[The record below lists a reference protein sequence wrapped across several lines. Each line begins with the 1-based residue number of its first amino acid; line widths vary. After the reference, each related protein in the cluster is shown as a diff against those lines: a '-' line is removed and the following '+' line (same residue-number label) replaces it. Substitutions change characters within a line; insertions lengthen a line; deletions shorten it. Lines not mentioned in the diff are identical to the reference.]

1 MSDRLLSG
9 GVADFKQLYSCLQIF
24 IPWLQISTIPFFLCA
39 VLQLIPLSS
48 EALKGVVVRMGVKRP
63 HLDWATPRVPAYRA
77 ARKAGIPHLADFLWM
92 QWKQFYAEFPEEVD
106 VRSLEGHMQSR
117 VNGMQMLDTIMS
129 VACLRSYFR
138 YTPDVT
144 LTLSSSTKPSSAT
157 SSVNDSS
164 ATSSV
169 KDSSAT
175 SKDSTAPSVKR
186 QVLLPPRFC
195 LPVPTSKELVRP
207 TLRPAQFNDVRA
219 QDAVAVRAAEQAAKA
234 PPLKIASLPRLT
246 SDRPA
251 VSSETNT
258 TRSSLTRKPAIA
270 DLRKCLVDLDQPTP
284 SSEIDIHSRNAII
297 DDLGD
302 ISIAEPN
309 GLAPSSRINILS
321 QKLTVD
327 NLTKLPVVDLASPI
341 HSQLTESHPLA
352 SPFSSPVRNKLTPF
366 SSPLSP
372 LSPLSS
378 PVVTN
383 SPRLSTVPSSS
394 EETGEQVP
402 TIDSSAT
409 LRSSAAPP
417 NHVMVTRYRGKSSG
431 ASSNRN
437 RHQLTLEAIKRK
449 KDADDTIVART
460 SFLIVF
466 VFLALYMPWRAYR
479 DVANVISRI
488 VFFRVIRLRRERSR
502 VRWLCNTFLTPST
515 MSEKA
520 VSSSS
525 TEPDALC
532 EPDALTSVDQNSGA
546 LDPAVSVPTDKGL
559 DDADLG
565 DQNSGALDTAGFIWP
580 DIDNIEDLDDFN
592 LRGRHPPCHPG
603 LPLLV

>member
-1 MSDRLLSG
+1 
-9 GVADFKQLYSCLQIF
+9 
-24 IPWLQISTIPFFLCA
+24 
-39 VLQLIPLSS
+39 
-48 EALKGVVVRMGVKRP
+48 MGVKRL

-77 ARKAGIPHLADFLWM
+77 ARKAGIPHLADFLWT

-117 VNGMQMLDTIMS
+117 VKGMQMLDTIMS

-157 SSVNDSS
+157 SSVKDSS

-195 LPVPTSKELVRP
+195 LPVPPSKELVRP

-219 QDAVAVRAAEQAAKA
+219 QDAVAVRAQDAVAVRAQDTVAVRAAEKAAKLNFHETIIA
-234 PPLKIASLPRLT
+234 GRLPPPKTASLPRLT

-270 DLRKCLVDLDQPTP
+270 DLRKCLVDLDQPAP

-309 GLAPSSRINILS
+309 GPAPSSRINILS

-352 SPFSSPVRNKLTPF
+352 SPFI
-366 SSPLSP
+366 
-372 LSPLSS
+372 
-378 PVVTN
+378 VTN

-394 EETGEQVP
+394 EETSDQVP

-449 KDADDTIVART
+449 KDADDNRGGAK
-460 SFLIVF
+460 
-466 VFLALYMPWRAYR
+466 
-479 DVANVISRI
+479 
-488 VFFRVIRLRRERSR
+488 RLR
-502 VRWLCNTFLTPST
+502 
-515 MSEKA
+515 
-520 VSSSS
+520 VS
-525 TEPDALC
+525 
-532 EPDALTSVDQNSGA
+532 
-546 LDPAVSVPTDKGL
+546 
-559 DDADLG
+559 
-565 DQNSGALDTAGFIWP
+565 
-580 DIDNIEDLDDFN
+580 
-592 LRGRHPPCHPG
+592 
-603 LPLLV
+603 

>member
-1 MSDRLLSG
+1 MSDRLLPG
-9 GVADFKQLYSCLQIF
+9 GVADFKQLYSCPQIF

-77 ARKAGIPHLADFLWM
+77 ARKAGIPHLADFLWT

-157 SSVNDSS
+157 SSVKDSSATSSVKDSS

-219 QDAVAVRAAEQAAKA
+219 QDAVAVRAAEQAAKLNFHETIIA
-234 PPLKIASLPRLT
+234 GRLPPPKIASLPRLT

-409 LRSSAAPP
+409 LRSSVAPP

-449 KDADDTIVART
+449 KDADDHRGGAK
-460 SFLIVF
+460 
-466 VFLALYMPWRAYR
+466 
-479 DVANVISRI
+479 
-488 VFFRVIRLRRERSR
+488 RLR
-502 VRWLCNTFLTPST
+502 
-515 MSEKA
+515 
-520 VSSSS
+520 VS
-525 TEPDALC
+525 
-532 EPDALTSVDQNSGA
+532 
-546 LDPAVSVPTDKGL
+546 
-559 DDADLG
+559 
-565 DQNSGALDTAGFIWP
+565 
-580 DIDNIEDLDDFN
+580 
-592 LRGRHPPCHPG
+592 
-603 LPLLV
+603 